1 MKNENKRTKAEWLDM
16 VERYFDATTTPE
28 EEKALRAFLA
38 TDESNT
44 ADFNEIKAVIG
55 YLSTAKAIKSGKY
68 HKKRTYTI
76 SRRHWMGVAA
86 TIAII
91 ATIGIA
97 GKWTDHDTHTTDRER
112 YIACI
117 NGKEYNDKEIA
128 LNQMHEA
135 MAMICSTTKGND
147 IEKQLTSMF
156 SLSDNK

>member
-1 MKNENKRTKAEWLDM
+1 MKSDNKRTKTEWLDI
-16 VERYFDATTTPE
+16 VEKYFYATTTPE

-55 YLSTAKAIKSGKY
+55 YLSTAKAVESGKY

-76 SRRHWMGVAA
+76 SRRRWMGVAA

-97 GKWTDHDTHTTDRER
+97 GRWTDNDTRTTDREI

-128 LNQMHEA
+128 LNQMHQA
-135 MAMICSTTKGND
+135 MEMICSTTKGND
-147 IEKQLTSMF
+147 IEKQITSMF

>member
-1 MKNENKRTKAEWLDM
+1 MKSDNKRTKTEWLDI

-28 EEKALRAFLA
+28 EEKTLAAFLA
-38 TDESNT
+38 TDDSNSPE
-44 ADFNEIKAVIG
+44 FNEIKAVIG
-55 YLSTAKAIKSGKY
+55 YLSTAKAIESRKY

-76 SRRHWMGVAA
+76 SRERWMGIAA

-91 ATIGIA
+91 ASIGIA
-97 GKWTDHDTHTTDRER
+97 GKWTDNDTQTTDREI

-117 NGKEYNDKEIA
+117 NGKEYNDKELA
-128 LNQMHEA
+128 LNQMHQA
-135 MAMICSTTKGND
+135 IAMICSTTKGND